1 VGLSVLGFRA
11 EYRGASRTPLRK
23 KMERE
28 RIVQLFFFGFL
39 AVMAYELYELLLP
52 FLTPLAWG
60 ILLAFMAHPAL
71 IEVEKYVKRRSLSS
85 AIISVIIG
93 LGVILPAIWLS
104 GRLVVEAQALYTQAS
119 DLVSSGGI
127 AKLHDW
133 AVNTNL
139 GAWVAKRMG
148 ERGYKLDEEL
158 PKLTLEAARITSDY
172 VAKNAAQA
180 AKNVL
185 GFVVDFGIALLAF
198 FYMLRDGDYYY
209 RGLRDLTPLHED
221 DKKAIFDTLRTTL
234 SSVMR
239 GLMLTAVL
247 QGVAIGLGLLIFGV
261 PYWLFLAIASAAAG
275 LMPIGGTALV
285 WIPATIYLGFASSWS
300 AAVGLVIWCAIA
312 LAVIDNFIK
321 PLAMK
326 HGTGLPTIALFLG
339 ILGGLEAYGPL
350 GLFLGPAIMSVF
362 AALLRVYRKEYSGG
376 RKAA

>member
-1 VGLSVLGFRA
+1 
-11 EYRGASRTPLRK
+11 
-23 KMERE
+23 MDRE
-28 RIVQLFFFGFL
+28 RLVQLFFFGFL

-71 IEVEKYVKRRSLSS
+71 IEVEKVVKRRSLST
-85 AIISVIIG
+85 AIISVIVA
-93 LGVILPAIWLS
+93 LVVIMPAIWAS
-104 GRLVVEAQALYTQAS
+104 GRLVVEAQSLYTQAS
-119 DLVSSGGI
+119 EQVANGGVT
-127 AKLHDW
+127 KLHDW
-133 AVNTNL
+133 AVKTDL
-139 GAWVAKRMG
+139 GAWANKKMS
-148 ERGYKLDEEL
+148 ERGYNLDEEM
-158 PKLTLEAARITSDY
+158 PKLTLQAAQITSNY
-172 VAKNAAQA
+172 VAKNATQA
-180 AKNVL
+180 AKNIL
-185 GFVVDFGIALLAF
+185 GFIVDFGIALLAF
-198 FYMLRDGDYYY
+198 FYLLRDGDYYY
-209 RGLRDLTPLHED
+209 KSLRDLTPLHDD

-247 QGVAIGLGLLIFGV
+247 QGVSIGIGMLIFGV
-261 PYWLFLAIASAAAG
+261 PYWLFLSIASAAAG

-285 WIPATIYLGFASSWS
+285 WIPAMIYLGFAVSWS
-300 AAVGLVIWCAIA
+300 AAIGLLIWCSVA

-362 AALLRVYRKEYSGG
+362 AALLRVYRKEYAGS
-376 RKAA
+376 RKEAA

>member
-1 VGLSVLGFRA
+1 
-11 EYRGASRTPLRK
+11 
-23 KMERE
+23 MDRE

-60 ILLAFMAHPAL
+60 MLLAFMAHPAL
-71 IEVEKYVKRRSLSS
+71 IEVEKYVKRRSLST
-85 AIISVIIG
+85 AIISIVVALVVIM
-93 LGVILPAIWLS
+93 PAIWAS
-104 GRLVVEAQALYTQAS
+104 GRLVVEAQSLYTQAS
-119 DLVSSGGI
+119 EQVSNGGVT
-127 AKLHDW
+127 KLHDW
-133 AVNTNL
+133 AVKTDL
-139 GAWVAKRMG
+139 GAWANKKMS
-148 ERGYKLDEEL
+148 ERGYKLDEEM
-158 PKLTLEAARITSDY
+158 PKLTLQAAQITSNY
-172 VAKNAAQA
+172 VAANATHA
-180 AKNVL
+180 AKNIL
-185 GFVVDFGIALLAF
+185 GFIVDFGIALLAF
-198 FYMLRDGDYYY
+198 FYLLRDGDYYY
-209 RGLRDLTPLHED
+209 KTLRDLTPLHDD

-247 QGVAIGLGLLIFGV
+247 QGVSIGIGMLIFGV

-285 WIPATIYLGFASSWS
+285 WIPAMIYLGFAVSWS
-300 AAVGLVIWCAIA
+300 AAIGLLIWCSVA

-362 AALLRVYRKEYSGG
+362 AALLRVYRKEYAGS
-376 RKAA
+376 RKEAA

>member
-1 VGLSVLGFRA
+1 
-11 EYRGASRTPLRK
+11 
-23 KMERE
+23 MDRE

-39 AVMAYELYELLLP
+39 AVMAYELYELMLP

-71 IEVEKYVKRRSLSS
+71 IEVEKYVKRRSLST
-85 AIISVIIG
+85 AIISIVVG
-93 LGVILPAIWLS
+93 LGVILPAIWAS
-104 GRLVVEAQALYTQAS
+104 GRLVVEAQALYAQATVMVNTGE
-119 DLVSSGGI
+119 VS
-127 AKLHDW
+127 KLHDW
-133 AVNTNL
+133 AMNTQL
-139 GAWVAKRMG
+139 GAWVSKKMA
-148 ERGYKLDEEL
+148 ERGYKFDEEL
-158 PKLTLEAARITSDY
+158 PKLTLQAAQITSNY
-172 VAKNAAQA
+172 VAANATHA
-180 AKNVL
+180 AKNIL

-198 FYMLRDGDYYY
+198 FYLLRDGDYYY
-209 RGLRDLTPLHED
+209 KALRDLTPLHED

-247 QGVAIGLGLLIFGV
+247 QGVSIGIGMLIFGV
-261 PYWLFLAIASAAAG
+261 PYWLFLALASAAAG

-285 WIPATIYLGFASSWS
+285 WIPAMIYLGFAASWS
-300 AAVGLVIWCAIA
+300 AAVGLLIWCSVA

-362 AALLRVYRKEYSGG
+362 AALLRVYRKEYSGS
-376 RKAA
+376 RKEAA

>member
-1 VGLSVLGFRA
+1 
-11 EYRGASRTPLRK
+11 
-23 KMERE
+23 MDRE

-71 IEVEKYVKRRSLSS
+71 EEVEKYVKRRSLST
-85 AIISVIIG
+85 AIISIVVG
-93 LGVILPAIWLS
+93 LGVILPAIWAS
-104 GRLVVEAQALYTQAS
+104 SRLVVEAQTLYTQAS
-119 DLVSSGGI
+119 DTVNSGGVT
-127 AKLHDW
+127 KLHDW
-133 AVNTNL
+133 AVNTQL
-139 GAWVAKRMG
+139 GAWINKRMA
-148 ERGYKLDEEL
+148 ERGYKLDEQL
-158 PKLTLEAARITSDY
+158 PKWTVQAAQVTSNY
-172 VAKNAAQA
+172 VAQNATQA
-180 AKNVL
+180 AKNVF
-185 GFVVDFGIALLAF
+185 GFIIDFGIALLAF

-209 RGLRDLTPLHED
+209 SGLRDLTPLHED

-234 SSVMR
+234 SSVIR

-247 QGVAIGLGLLIFGV
+247 QGVSIGIGLLIFGV
-261 PYWLFLAIASAAAG
+261 PYWLFLAIGSAAAG

-285 WIPATIYLGFASSWS
+285 WIPAVLYLGFAVSSS
-300 AAVGLVIWCAIA
+300 TAIGLFIWCAVA
-312 LAVIDNFIK
+312 LAIIDNFIK

-362 AALLRVYRKEYSGG
+362 AALLRVYRKEYSGT
-376 RKAA
+376 RKEAA

>member
-1 VGLSVLGFRA
+1 
-11 EYRGASRTPLRK
+11 
-23 KMERE
+23 MERE

-39 AVMAYELYELLLP
+39 AVMAYELYELMLP

-71 IEVEKYVKRRSLSS
+71 IEVEKVVKRRSLST
-85 AIISVIIG
+85 AIISVVVG
-93 LGVILPAIWLS
+93 LGVIVPAIWLS
-104 GRLVVEAQALYTQAS
+104 GRLVVEAQALYAQAAQS
-119 DLVSSGGI
+119 VNGGGVT
-127 AKLHDW
+127 KLHDW
-133 AVNTNL
+133 AVRTDL
-139 GAWVAKRMG
+139 GAWVARKMG

-158 PKLTLEAARITSDY
+158 PKLTLQAAQVTSDY
-172 VAKNAAQA
+172 VARNATQA

-185 GFVVDFGIALLAF
+185 AFVVDFGIALLGF

-209 RGLRDLTPLHED
+209 HSLRDLTPLHED

-239 GLMLTAVL
+239 GLMLSAVL
-247 QGVAIGLGLLIFGV
+247 QGVTIGLGMLVFGV

-285 WIPATIYLGFASSWS
+285 WIPATLYLGLTSGWS

-362 AALLRVYRKEYSGG
+362 ASLLRVYRKEYSGN
-376 RKAA
+376 RKEAA

>member
-1 VGLSVLGFRA
+1 
-11 EYRGASRTPLRK
+11 
-23 KMERE
+23 MDRE

-71 IEVEKYVKRRSLSS
+71 IEVEKVVKRRSLST
-85 AIISVIIG
+85 AIISIVVG
-93 LGVILPAIWLS
+93 LLVVLPAVWAS
-104 GRLVVEAQALYTQAS
+104 GHLVLEAQTLYAQAT
-119 DLVSSGGI
+119 DLVSSGGVT
-127 AKLHDW
+127 KVHDW
-133 AVNTNL
+133 AVNTEL
-139 GAWVAKRMG
+139 GAWVANKMA
-148 ERGYKLDEEL
+148 ERGYKLDQEL
-158 PKLTLEAARITSDY
+158 PKLTLQAAQITSNY
-172 VAKNAAQA
+172 VARNATQA
-180 AKNVL
+180 AKNVV
-185 GFVVDFGIALLAF
+185 GFIVNFGIALLAF
-198 FYMLRDGDYYY
+198 FYLLRDGDFYYKS
-209 RGLRDLTPLHED
+209 LRDLTPLHED

-247 QGVAIGLGLLIFGV
+247 QGVSIGIGMLIFGV
-261 PYWLFLAIASAAAG
+261 PYWLFLAIASSAAG

-285 WIPATIYLGFASSWS
+285 WIPAAIYLGFASSWS
-300 AAVGLVIWCAIA
+300 AAVGLVIWSAIA

-362 AALLRVYRKEYSGG
+362 AALLRVYRKEYSGT
-376 RKAA
+376 RKEAA

>member
-1 VGLSVLGFRA
+1 
-11 EYRGASRTPLRK
+11 
-23 KMERE
+23 MDRE

-39 AVMAYELYELLLP
+39 AVMAYELYELMLP

-71 IEVEKYVKRRSLSS
+71 IEIEKYVKRRSLST
-85 AIISVIIG
+85 AIISVVVA
-93 LGVILPAIWLS
+93 LGVILPAIWAS
-104 GRLVVEAQALYTQAS
+104 GRLVVEAQALYIQAS
-119 DLVSSGGI
+119 ASVNSGGMT
-127 AKLHDW
+127 KLQEW
-133 AVNTNL
+133 ALHTDL
-139 GAWVAKRMG
+139 GAWIGKRMG
-148 ERGYKLDEEL
+148 ERGYKIDEEL
-158 PKLTLEAARITSDY
+158 PKLTLQAAQITSDY
-172 VAKNAAQA
+172 VAKNATQA
-180 AKNVL
+180 AKNVF
-185 GFVVDFGIALLAF
+185 GFIVDFGIALLAF
-198 FYMLRDGDYYY
+198 FYLLRDGDFYY

-247 QGVAIGLGLLIFGV
+247 QGVSIGIGMLIFGV
-261 PYWLFLAIASAAAG
+261 PYWLFLALASAAAG
-275 LMPIGGTALV
+275 LMPIGGTALI

-300 AAVGLVIWCAIA
+300 AAVGLVIWCSIA

-362 AALLRVYRKEYSGG
+362 AALLRVYRKEYSGT
-376 RKAA
+376 RKEAA

>member
-1 VGLSVLGFRA
+1 
-11 EYRGASRTPLRK
+11 
-23 KMERE
+23 MDRE

-71 IEVEKYVKRRSLSS
+71 EEVEKYVKRRSLST
-85 AIISVIIG
+85 AIISVVVA
-93 LGVILPAIWLS
+93 LGVFLPAIWAS
-104 GRLVVEAQALYTQAS
+104 SRLVVEAQALYAQAS
-119 DLVSSGGI
+119 ATVNSGGVT
-127 AKLHDW
+127 KLHDW
-133 AVNTNL
+133 AVNTQL
-139 GAWVAKRMG
+139 GAWINKRMA
-148 ERGYKLDEEL
+148 ERGYKLDEQL
-158 PKLTLEAARITSDY
+158 PKWTVQAAQATSNY
-172 VAKNAAQA
+172 VAQNATQA
-180 AKNVL
+180 AKNVF
-185 GFVVDFGIALLAF
+185 GFIIDFGIALLAF

-234 SSVMR
+234 SSVIR

-247 QGVAIGLGLLIFGV
+247 QGVSIGIGLLIFGV
-261 PYWLFLAIASAAAG
+261 PYWLFLALASAAAG

-285 WIPATIYLGFASSWS
+285 WIPAVLYLGFAVSSS
-300 AAVGLVIWCAIA
+300 TAIGLFIWCAVA
-312 LAVIDNFIK
+312 LAIIDNFIK

-362 AALLRVYRKEYSGG
+362 AALLRVYRKEYSGT
-376 RKAA
+376 RKEAA

>member
-1 VGLSVLGFRA
+1 MLSRPSIARA
-11 EYRGASRTPLRK
+11 RSDVTALK
-23 KMERE
+23 KMDRE

-39 AVMAYELYELLLP
+39 AVMAYELYELMLP

-71 IEVEKYVKRRSLSS
+71 IEVEKYVKRRSLST
-85 AIISVIIG
+85 AIIAVVVG
-93 LGVILPAIWLS
+93 LGVVLPAIWLS
-104 GRLVVEAQALYTQAS
+104 GRLVLEAQTLYTQATES
-119 DLVSSGGI
+119 VNSGGVM
-127 AKLHDW
+127 KLHDW
-133 AVNTNL
+133 AVHTDL

-158 PKLTLEAARITSDY
+158 PKLTLQAARMTSDY
-172 VAKNAAQA
+172 VVSNATHA

-185 GFVVDFGIALLAF
+185 SFIIDFGIALLAF

-209 RGLRDLTPLHED
+209 RSLRDLTPLHED

-247 QGVAIGLGLLIFGV
+247 QGVTIGLGMLIFGV
-261 PYWLFLAIASAAAG
+261 PYWLFLAIASSAAG

-285 WIPATIYLGFASSWS
+285 WIPATLYLGFASSWS

-362 AALLRVYRKEYSGG
+362 AALLRVYRKEYSGT
-376 RKAA
+376 RKEAA

>member
-1 VGLSVLGFRA
+1 
-11 EYRGASRTPLRK
+11 
-23 KMERE
+23 MDRE

-71 IEVEKYVKRRSLSS
+71 IEVEKYVKRRSLST
-85 AIISVIIG
+85 AIISVIVG

-104 GRLVVEAQALYTQAS
+104 GRLVTEAQALYAQATQMVNTGG
-119 DLVSSGGI
+119 VS
-127 AKLHDW
+127 KLHDW
-133 AVNTNL
+133 AVNTDL
-139 GAWVAKRMG
+139 GAWIAKKMG

-158 PKLTLEAARITSDY
+158 PKLTLQAAQITSDY
-172 VAKNAAQA
+172 VAKNATQA
-180 AKNVL
+180 AKNL
-185 GFVVDFGIALLAF
+185 LSFVVDFGIALLAF

-247 QGVAIGLGLLIFGV
+247 QGVTIGLGMLVFGV

-285 WIPATIYLGFASSWS
+285 WIPATLYLGFASSWS
-300 AAVGLVIWCAIA
+300 AAVGLVIWCALA
-312 LAVIDNFIK
+312 LAIIDNFIK

-350 GLFLGPAIMSVF
+350 GLFLGPAIMSIF
-362 AALLRVYRKEYSGG
+362 AALLRVYRKEYSGS
-376 RKAA
+376 RKEAA

>member
-1 VGLSVLGFRA
+1 
-11 EYRGASRTPLRK
+11 
-23 KMERE
+23 MDRE

-60 ILLAFMAHPAL
+60 MLLAFMAHPAL
-71 IEVEKYVKRRSLSS
+71 IEVEKYVKRRSLST
-85 AIISVIIG
+85 AIISVIVA
-93 LGVILPAIWLS
+93 LGIILPAVWAS
-104 GRLVVEAQALYTQAS
+104 NRLVVEAQALYIQAEQT
-119 DLVSSGGI
+119 VNTGGVT
-127 AKLHDW
+127 KLHDW
-133 AVNTNL
+133 AINTQL
-139 GAWVAKRMG
+139 GGWIGKKAA
-148 ERGYKLDEEL
+148 ERGYDLDKEL
-158 PKLTLEAARITSDY
+158 PKLTLQAAQVTSNY
-172 VAKNAAQA
+172 VAKNATTA
-180 AKNVL
+180 AKNVF

-198 FYMLRDGDYYY
+198 FYLLRDGDYYY
-209 RGLRDLTPLHED
+209 KALRDLTPLHED

-247 QGVAIGLGLLIFGV
+247 QGVSIGIGMLIFGV

-285 WIPATIYLGFASSWS
+285 WIPAMIYLGFAVSWS
-300 AAVGLVIWCAIA
+300 AAVGLLIWCSVA

-362 AALLRVYRKEYSGG
+362 AALLRVYRKEYSGS
-376 RKAA
+376 RKEAA

>member
-1 VGLSVLGFRA
+1 
-11 EYRGASRTPLRK
+11 
-23 KMERE
+23 MDRE
-28 RIVQLFFFGFL
+28 RIVQLFFFSFL
-39 AVMAYELYELLLP
+39 AVMAYELYGLLLP

-85 AIISVIIG
+85 AIVSVVIG
-93 LGVILPAIWLS
+93 LVVVLPAIWAS
-104 GRLVVEAQALYTQAS
+104 GRLVVEGQTLYAQAS
-119 DLVSSGGI
+119 ELVNSGGVT
-127 AKLHDW
+127 KLHDW
-133 AVNTNL
+133 AVHTEL
-139 GAWVAKRMG
+139 GAWIAKRMG

-158 PKLTLEAARITSDY
+158 PKLTLQAAQMTSDY
-172 VAKNAAQA
+172 VAKNATQA

-185 GFVVDFGIALLAF
+185 SFIIDFGITLLAF

-209 RGLRDLTPLHED
+209 RSLRELTPLHED

-239 GLMLTAVL
+239 GLMLSAVL
-247 QGVAIGLGLLIFGV
+247 QGVTIGLGMLIFGV
-261 PYWLFLAIASAAAG
+261 PYWLFLAIASSAAG

-285 WIPATIYLGFASSWS
+285 WIPATLYLGFASSWS
-300 AAVGLVIWCAIA
+300 AAIGLVIWCSIA
-312 LAVIDNFIK
+312 LAVIDNFVK

-362 AALLRVYRKEYSGG
+362 AALLRVYRKEYSGR
-376 RKAA
+376 RKEAA

>member
-1 VGLSVLGFRA
+1 
-11 EYRGASRTPLRK
+11 
-23 KMERE
+23 MDRE

-39 AVMAYELYELLLP
+39 AVMAYELYELMLP

-71 IEVEKYVKRRSLSS
+71 IEVEKVVKRRSLST
-85 AIISVIIG
+85 AIISVVVA
-93 LGVILPAIWLS
+93 LVVILPAVWAS

-119 DLVSSGGI
+119 DQVNTGGVT
-127 AKLHDW
+127 KLHDW
-133 AVNTNL
+133 AVHTDL
-139 GAWVAKRMG
+139 GAWINKKMG

-158 PKLTLEAARITSDY
+158 PKLTLQAAQVTSNY
-172 VAKNAAQA
+172 VAENATHA
-180 AKNVL
+180 AKNFF
-185 GFVVDFGIALLAF
+185 GFIVDFGIALLAF
-198 FYMLRDGDYYY
+198 FYLLRDGDYYY
-209 RGLRDLTPLHED
+209 KALQDLTPLHDD

-247 QGVAIGLGLLIFGV
+247 QGVSIGIGMLIFGV

-285 WIPATIYLGFASSWS
+285 WIPAMIYLGFAASWS
-300 AAVGLVIWCAIA
+300 SAIGLLIWCSVA

-362 AALLRVYRKEYSGG
+362 AALLRVYRKEYSGS
-376 RKAA
+376 RKEAA

>member
-1 VGLSVLGFRA
+1 
-11 EYRGASRTPLRK
+11 
-23 KMERE
+23 MDRE

-39 AVMAYELYELLLP
+39 AVMAYELYELMLP

-60 ILLAFMAHPAL
+60 ILLAFMAHPL
-71 IEVEKYVKRRSLSS
+71 LEWVEKYVKRRSLST
-85 AIISVIIG
+85 AIISILVA
-93 LGVILPAIWLS
+93 LVVILPAIWAS
-104 GRLVVEAQALYTQAS
+104 GRLVVEAQALYTQATVM
-119 DLVSSGGI
+119 VSTGGVT
-127 AKLHDW
+127 KLHDW
-133 AVNTNL
+133 AVHTDL
-139 GAWVAKRMG
+139 GAWINKKMA

-158 PKLTLEAARITSDY
+158 PKLTLQAATLTSNY
-172 VAKNAAQA
+172 VAKNATQA
-180 AKNVL
+180 AKNIF
-185 GFVVDFGIALLAF
+185 GFIIAFGIALLAF

-209 RGLRDLTPLHED
+209 KGLRDLTPLHDD

-247 QGVAIGLGLLIFGV
+247 QGVSIGIGMLIFGV

-285 WIPATIYLGFASSWS
+285 WIPAMIYLGFAVSWS
-300 AAVGLVIWCAIA
+300 AAVGLLIWCSVA

-350 GLFLGPAIMSVF
+350 GLFLGPAIMSIF
-362 AALLRVYRKEYSGG
+362 AALLRVYRKEYSGS
-376 RKAA
+376 RKEAA

>member
-1 VGLSVLGFRA
+1 
-11 EYRGASRTPLRK
+11 
-23 KMERE
+23 MDRE

-71 IEVEKYVKRRSLSS
+71 IEVEKYVKRRSLST
-85 AIISVIIG
+85 AIISILVG
-93 LGVILPAIWLS
+93 LLIILPAVWAS
-104 GRLVVEAQALYTQAS
+104 NRLVVEAQALYTQAS
-119 DLVSSGGI
+119 NSVNSGGVT
-127 AKLHDW
+127 KLHDW
-133 AVNTNL
+133 AVHTDL
-139 GAWVAKRMG
+139 GAWIARKAA
-148 ERGYKLDEEL
+148 ERGSNLDQQL
-158 PKLTLEAARITSDY
+158 PKLTLQAAQITSNY
-172 VAKNAAQA
+172 VAHNATQA
-180 AKNVL
+180 AKNVF
-185 GFVVDFGIALLAF
+185 GFIFDFGIALLAF
-198 FYMLRDGDYYY
+198 FYMLRDGEYYY
-209 RGLRDLTPLHED
+209 HALRDLTPLHDD

-247 QGVAIGLGLLIFGV
+247 QGVSIGIGMLIFGV

-275 LMPIGGTALV
+275 LMPVGGTAIV
-285 WIPATIYLGFASSWS
+285 WIPAMLYLGFAVSWS
-300 AAVGLVIWCAIA
+300 AAVGLLIWCAVA

-321 PLAMK
+321 PLAMR

-362 AALLRVYRKEYSGG
+362 AALLRVYRKEYSGA
-376 RKAA
+376 RKEAA